1 MGLAR
6 SLSIAAPHVG
16 PLTAELGT
24 TVWEGRVNTRR
35 LCPAHR
41 DCAQAA
47 RAGLGKYTILIFVQ
61 VKFNCR
67 EVISNHLSNNR
78 LRKDSNR
85 RIAISSVL
93 NGWRITRSEERQ
105 QTRAEPARQR
115 VARRRERAS
124 EQRRGRALNADVMY
138 LKHETY
144 SKIHFPFLLRLRG
157 QSSRS

>member
-1 MGLAR
+1 MPFVRLEVEMDDVYAFLHNDTRNVAEWGPHAHSR
-6 SLSIAAPHVG
+6 SPLPPHVG

-78 LRKDSNR
+78 LKKDSNR

-124 EQRRGRALNADVMY
+124 EQRRAKARA
-138 LKHETY
+138 
-144 SKIHFPFLLRLRG
+144 
-157 QSSRS
+157 RS